1 MFCLYGLRT
10 RAGVGGV
17 LAMNLTLALIA
28 GDYVRSRA
36 ISGDALGI
44 FARHHQGRLAQRDQ
58 VVDLYDQLRTSLY
71 GYLISLGLIP
81 QEADDVVQD
90 AFLRLFAFLESGGRV
105 QNPRSWVFRVG
116 HNLALNLQKRERR
129 LISDNGEPGHSTTF
143 RGSAMSPSPEEVYI
157 CNEQYRRLKTALPQL
172 TQHQL
177 ACLQLRAEG
186 LRYREIADVLGVT
199 VSAVSETLKR
209 AVVRLMSDLYE

>member
-1 MFCLYGLRT
+1 MLAT

-17 LAMNLTLALIA
+17 LAMKLIFA
-28 GDYVRSRA
+28 VIARDYVRSRA
-36 ISGDALGI
+36 IPGDALGI
-44 FARHHQGRLAQRDQ
+44 VADHHQPRLAQRDR
-58 VVDLYDQLRTSLY
+58 VVDLYDQLRPSLY

-81 QEADDVVQD
+81 QEADDVIQD
-90 AFLRLFAFLESGGRV
+90 AFLRLFAFLDSGGSV

-129 LISDNGEPGHSTTF
+129 LISDNGEPGNSTTF
-143 RGSAMSPSPEEVYI
+143 QGYPMSPSPEEDYI
-157 CNEQYRRLKTALPQL
+157 RNEQYRRLKTALPHL
-172 TQHQL
+172 TQHQQ

-186 LRYREIADVLGVT
+186 LRYREIADVLGIT